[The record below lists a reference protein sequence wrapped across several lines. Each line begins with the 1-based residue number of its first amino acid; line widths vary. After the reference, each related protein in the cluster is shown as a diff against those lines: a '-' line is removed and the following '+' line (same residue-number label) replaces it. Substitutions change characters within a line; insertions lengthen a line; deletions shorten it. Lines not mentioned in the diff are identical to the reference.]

1 VVKTFNLYNFV
12 GAKWMGISHVKLTQ
26 VRNEDILVEYI
37 VQSFDFNPLGEWEQ
51 IGRLLINKQEKTY
64 EFLPSKIWTDYK
76 AIPPSIFYLEKTER
90 DLLLQTQ
97 YKDYGWELGAL
108 RIHHWATSFIDE
120 NFFPLQF
127 PPVFSLDSEIEEN
140 RREISS

>member
-1 VVKTFNLYNFV
+1 
-12 GAKWMGISHVKLTQ
+12 MGVSHVKLIR

-37 VQSFDFNPLGEWEQ
+37 VQSFDFSPSGEWEQ
-51 IGRLLINKQEKTY
+51 IGRLLINKQDKTY
-64 EFLPSKIWTDYK
+64 EFLPSKIWMDYK
-76 AIPPSIFYLEKTER
+76 ALPPSIFYLEKAER

-120 NFFPLQF
+120 NSF
-127 PPVFSLDSEIEEN
+127 PPCFPPIFLPDSGAEEN
-140 RREISS
+140 RREISF